1 MKTVILIILLIFENC
16 NFCKSKIEGLK
27 LEKINSKCYVYLK
40 EYDVYI
46 EEEKFLKFGEK
57 IYDTY
62 WIY

>member
-27 LEKINSKCYVYLK
+27 LEKINKKCYVYLK

-46 EEEKFLKFGEK
+46 LHRRRK
-57 IYDTY
+57 ISKI
-62 WIY
+62 WRKNL